1 MKNAWYKTKLA
12 KAILVLLSI
21 LCSVT
26 MVVSVL
32 WFVSYPVLR
41 EELLNGK
48 PAGAYED
55 TLSFDT
61 KLQEYNY
68 QVTYGLSQNSIFETE
83 GKFNPNKIIDIKEYY
98 EKMTVSGEN
107 RSGLAYT
114 LGDILAWYEEDVSV
128 YYSEEDAISEEERV
142 IVCEKTDG
150 TYYYYSYAEFQAR
163 VKNGELQF
171 LPEGE
176 EKPVQGADK
185 QQIMNMLKENVL
197 EDYGADIKILDA
209 DGQVKYIAFWQY
221 NDVQVAEKYRPI
233 GLNNLLQLVNENPEW
248 NGQLQ
253 EIYTM
258 LQNVIET
265 FGNSYD
271 GYASVNSGIEEGDSN
286 YYYLYADLK
295 SKKIY
300 TNKKEYSNPA
310 ELEENIKKM
319 KKLGKY
325 VVVRPKLSE
334 FESNLTNED
343 ALTWRDDIKYSG
355 PQTEDFVFVSA
366 VDTSYPIQDSFYAE
380 NQLFEKYASSGTVIA
395 VLGMIAFGMLIVCL
409 VWLTIVA
416 GRSNRD
422 DELHLNWFDAWKTE
436 VAATVVIVL
445 WLIPV
450 LLSGSILSLTDLFMD
465 LNNDLATLYGYY
477 NYVMNSI
484 PYVIGGGILA
494 AYTCLMFLVGYLS
507 LVRRLKAG
515 TMWKNS
521 VLHMIVQFVHQ
532 VSINIGSVWKVVIIF
547 GGLFLIHGAA
557 QISGHSVLF
566 VILLPIDIVAF
577 VYLVYQTI
585 GKKKI
590 KQGISQI
597 AHGEIDYKIDTT
609 GLSGEQKEVAELVN
623 VIGTGLNK
631 AVEKSVK
638 NERLKTDLITNV
650 SHDIKT
656 PLTSIINYVE
666 LLKQENFE
674 DPKIRRYIEVLEQK
688 SQRLKTLT
696 EDVVEASKVSSGN
709 ISLDMMNLNLV
720 EMIQQTS
727 GEFQEKFAARN
738 LEEVLNLPEE
748 EAMICVDGRRTWR
761 VLENIYNNAAKYA
774 MEGSRIYADLTV
786 LEDQV
791 LFTLKNVSAYPL
803 NISADELTERFIRG
817 DISRSTEGSGLGLS
831 IAKTLT
837 EMQKGQFELY
847 LDGDLFKVTIRFPRV
862 KLLTGDVA
870 KLNFATS

>member
-609 GLSGEQKEVAELVN
+609 GLSGEQKEMAELVN

-862 KLLTGDVA
+862 K
-870 KLNFATS
+870 

>member
-343 ALTWRDDIKYSG
+343 ALTWRDDVKYSG

-409 VWLTIVA
+409 VWLTTVA

-507 LVRRLKAG
+507 LVRRLKTG

-862 KLLTGDVA
+862 K
-870 KLNFATS
+870 

>member
-709 ISLDMMNLNLV
+709 ISLDMINLNLV

-862 KLLTGDVA
+862 K
-870 KLNFATS
+870 

>member
-150 TYYYYSYAEFQAR
+150 TYYYYSYAEIQAR

-862 KLLTGDVA
+862 K
-870 KLNFATS
+870 

>member
-477 NYVMNSI
+477 NFVMNSI

-862 KLLTGDVA
+862 K
-870 KLNFATS
+870 

>member
-566 VILLPIDIVAF
+566 LILLPIDIVAF

-862 KLLTGDVA
+862 K
-870 KLNFATS
+870 

>member
-128 YYSEEDAISEEERV
+128 YYSEDDAISDEERV

-171 LPEGE
+171 LPEGD

-197 EDYGADIKILDA
+197 EDYGAGIKILDA

-233 GLNNLLQLVNENPEW
+233 GFNNLLQLVNENPEW

-343 ALTWRDDIKYSG
+343 ALTWRDDVKYSG

-409 VWLTIVA
+409 VWLTTVA

-436 VAATVVIVL
+436 VAAAVVIVL

-450 LLSGSILSLTDLFMD
+450 LLSGSILSLSDLFMD
-465 LNNDLATLYGYY
+465 LSNDLATLYGYY

-484 PYVIGGGILA
+484 PYVIGGGMLA

-521 VLHMIVQFVHQ
+521 VLHMIVQFVYQ

-597 AHGEIDYKIDTT
+597 AQGEIDYKIDTT

-623 VIGTGLNK
+623 VIGTGLNT

-774 MEGSRIYADLTV
+774 MEGSRIYADLNV

-862 KLLTGDVA
+862 K
-870 KLNFATS
+870 

>member
-114 LGDILAWYEEDVSV
+114 LGDILAWHEEDVSV

-450 LLSGSILSLTDLFMD
+450 LLSGCILSLTDLFMD

-862 KLLTGDVA
+862 K
-870 KLNFATS
+870 

>member
-114 LGDILAWYEEDVSV
+114 LGDILAWYEESVSV
-128 YYSEEDAISEEERV
+128 YYSEDDAISDEERV

-197 EDYGADIKILDA
+197 EDYGAGIKILDA

-233 GLNNLLQLVNENPEW
+233 GFNNLLQLVNENPEW

-300 TNKKEYSNPA
+300 TNKKEYSNPE

-343 ALTWRDDIKYSG
+343 ALTWRDDVKYSG

-395 VLGMIAFGMLIVCL
+395 VLGMIAFGMLIICL
-409 VWLTIVA
+409 VWLTTVA

-450 LLSGSILSLTDLFMD
+450 LLSGSILALSDLFRN
-465 LNNDLATLYGYY
+465 LSNELVTLYGYY

-484 PYVIGGGILA
+484 PYVIGGGMLA

-597 AHGEIDYKIDTT
+597 AQGEIDYKIDTT

-623 VIGTGLNK
+623 VIGTGLNT

-674 DPKIRRYIEVLEQK
+674 DPKIQRYIEVLEQK

-709 ISLDMMNLNLV
+709 ISLEMMNLNLV

-774 MEGSRIYADLTV
+774 MEGSRIYADLEIS
-786 LEDQV
+786 EDQV
-791 LFTLKNVSAYPL
+791 IFTLKNVSAYPL

-847 LDGDLFKVTIRFPRV
+847 LDGDLFKVTIKFPRV
-862 KLLTGDVA
+862 K
-870 KLNFATS
+870 

>member
-128 YYSEEDAISEEERV
+128 YYSEEDAISKEERV

-343 ALTWRDDIKYSG
+343 ALTWRDDVKYSG

-409 VWLTIVA
+409 VWLTTVA

-862 KLLTGDVA
+862 K
-870 KLNFATS
+870 

>member
-343 ALTWRDDIKYSG
+343 ALTWRDDVKYSG

-409 VWLTIVA
+409 VWLTTVA

-674 DPKIRRYIEVLEQK
+674 DPKIRRCIEVLEQK

-862 KLLTGDVA
+862 K
-870 KLNFATS
+870 

>member
-597 AHGEIDYKIDTT
+597 AHGEIGYKIDTT

-803 NISADELTERFIRG
+803 DISADELTERFIRG

-862 KLLTGDVA
+862 K
-870 KLNFATS
+870 

>member
-862 KLLTGDVA
+862 K
-870 KLNFATS
+870 

>member
-142 IVCEKTDG
+142 VVCEKTDG

-727 GEFQEKFAARN
+727 VEFQEKFAARN

-862 KLLTGDVA
+862 K
-870 KLNFATS
+870 

>member
-107 RSGLAYT
+107 RSGLAYA
-114 LGDILAWYEEDVSV
+114 LGDILARYEESVSV
-128 YYSEEDAISEEERV
+128 YYSEDDAISDEERV

-171 LPEGE
+171 LPEGD
-176 EKPVQGADK
+176 EKPVQGVDK

-197 EDYGADIKILDA
+197 EDYGAGIKILDA

-233 GLNNLLQLVNENPEW
+233 GFNNLLQLVNENPEW

-343 ALTWRDDIKYSG
+343 ALTWRDDVKYSG

-395 VLGMIAFGMLIVCL
+395 VLGMIAFGMLIICL
-409 VWLTIVA
+409 VWLTTVA

-450 LLSGSILSLTDLFMD
+450 LLSGSILALSDLFRN
-465 LNNDLATLYGYY
+465 LSNELVTLYGYY

-484 PYVIGGGILA
+484 PYVIGGGMLA

-521 VLHMIVQFVHQ
+521 VLNMIVQFVCQ
-532 VSINIGSVWKVVIIF
+532 VSSNIGSVWKVVIIF

-566 VILLPIDIVAF
+566 VILLPIDIVTF

-597 AHGEIDYKIDTT
+597 AQGEIDYKIDTT

-623 VIGTGLNK
+623 VIGTGLNT

-774 MEGSRIYADLTV
+774 MEGSRIYADLNV
-786 LEDQV
+786 LEEQV

-862 KLLTGDVA
+862 K
-870 KLNFATS
+870 

>member
-221 NDVQVAEKYRPI
+221 SDVQVAEKYRPI

-343 ALTWRDDIKYSG
+343 ALTWRDDVKYSG

-862 KLLTGDVA
+862 K
-870 KLNFATS
+870 

>member
-150 TYYYYSYAEFQAR
+150 NYYYYSYAEFQAR

-258 LQNVIET
+258 LQNVIES
-265 FGNSYD
+265 FGNSFD

-862 KLLTGDVA
+862 K
-870 KLNFATS
+870 

>member
-221 NDVQVAEKYRPI
+221 SDVQVAEKYRPI

-837 EMQKGQFELY
+837 EMQKRQFELY

-862 KLLTGDVA
+862 K
-870 KLNFATS
+870 

>member
-597 AHGEIDYKIDTT
+597 AHGKIDYKIDTT

-862 KLLTGDVA
+862 K
-870 KLNFATS
+870 

>member
-221 NDVQVAEKYRPI
+221 SDVQVAEKYRPI

-295 SKKIY
+295 SKKIH

-727 GEFQEKFAARN
+727 GEFQEKFAAHN

-862 KLLTGDVA
+862 K
-870 KLNFATS
+870 

>member
-477 NYVMNSI
+477 NYVMNFI

-862 KLLTGDVA
+862 K
-870 KLNFATS
+870 

>member
-450 LLSGSILSLTDLFMD
+450 LLSGSILSPTDLFMD

-862 KLLTGDVA
+862 K
-870 KLNFATS
+870 

>member
-609 GLSGEQKEVAELVN
+609 GLSGEQKEVAEVVN

-862 KLLTGDVA
+862 K
-870 KLNFATS
+870 

>member
-61 KLQEYNY
+61 ELQEYNY

-343 ALTWRDDIKYSG
+343 ALTWRDDVKYSG

-409 VWLTIVA
+409 VWLTTVA

-422 DELHLNWFDAWKTE
+422 DEPHLNWFDAWKTE

-862 KLLTGDVA
+862 K
-870 KLNFATS
+870 

>member
-774 MEGSRIYADLTV
+774 MEGSRIYAELTV

-862 KLLTGDVA
+862 K
-870 KLNFATS
+870 

>member
-98 EKMTVSGEN
+98 EKMTVSGKN

-862 KLLTGDVA
+862 K
-870 KLNFATS
+870 

>member
-107 RSGLAYT
+107 RSGLAYA
-114 LGDILAWYEEDVSV
+114 LGDILAWYEESVSV
-128 YYSEEDAISEEERV
+128 YYSEDDAISDEERV

-171 LPEGE
+171 LPEGD
-176 EKPVQGADK
+176 EKPVQGVDK

-197 EDYGADIKILDA
+197 EDYGAGIKILDA

-233 GLNNLLQLVNENPEW
+233 GFNNLLQLVNENPEW

-300 TNKKEYSNPA
+300 TNKKEYSNPE

-395 VLGMIAFGMLIVCL
+395 VLGMIAFGMLIICL
-409 VWLTIVA
+409 VWLTTVA

-450 LLSGSILSLTDLFMD
+450 LLSGSILALSDLFRN
-465 LNNDLATLYGYY
+465 LSNELVTLYGYY

-484 PYVIGGGILA
+484 PYVIGGGMLA

-521 VLHMIVQFVHQ
+521 VLNMIVQFVYQ
-532 VSINIGSVWKVVIIF
+532 VSSNIGSVWKVVIIF
-547 GGLFLIHGAA
+547 GGLFLIHGVA

-597 AHGEIDYKIDTT
+597 AQGEIDYKIDTT

-623 VIGTGLNK
+623 VIGTGLNT

-862 KLLTGDVA
+862 K
-870 KLNFATS
+870 

>member
-395 VLGMIAFGMLIVCL
+395 VLGMLAFGMLIVCL

-862 KLLTGDVA
+862 K
-870 KLNFATS
+870 

>member
-114 LGDILAWYEEDVSV
+114 LRDILAWYEEDVSV

-221 NDVQVAEKYRPI
+221 SDVQVAEKYRPI

-422 DELHLNWFDAWKTE
+422 DELHLKWFDAWKTE

-862 KLLTGDVA
+862 K
-870 KLNFATS
+870 

>member
-185 QQIMNMLKENVL
+185 QQIMNMLKENGL

-862 KLLTGDVA
+862 K
-870 KLNFATS
+870 

>member
-98 EKMTVSGEN
+98 EKMTV
-107 RSGLAYT
+107 SGLAYT

-817 DISRSTEGSGLGLS
+817 DIPRSTEGSGLGLS

-862 KLLTGDVA
+862 K
-870 KLNFATS
+870 

>member
-221 NDVQVAEKYRPI
+221 SDVQVAEKYRPI

-786 LEDQV
+786 LENQV

-862 KLLTGDVA
+862 K
-870 KLNFATS
+870 

>member
-114 LGDILAWYEEDVSV
+114 LGDILAWYEESVSV
-128 YYSEEDAISEEERV
+128 YYSEDDAISDEERV

-197 EDYGADIKILDA
+197 EDYGAGIKILDA

-233 GLNNLLQLVNENPEW
+233 GFNNLLQLVNENPEW

-343 ALTWRDDIKYSG
+343 ALTWRDDVKYSG

-409 VWLTIVA
+409 VWLTTVA

-450 LLSGSILSLTDLFMD
+450 LLSGSILALSDLFRN
-465 LNNDLATLYGYY
+465 LSNELVTLYGYY

-484 PYVIGGGILA
+484 PYVIGGGMLA

-521 VLHMIVQFVHQ
+521 VLNMIVQFVHQ

-597 AHGEIDYKIDTT
+597 AQGEIDYKIDTT

-623 VIGTGLNK
+623 VIGTGLNT

-774 MEGSRIYADLTV
+774 MEGSRIYADLNV

-862 KLLTGDVA
+862 K
-870 KLNFATS
+870 

>member
-343 ALTWRDDIKYSG
+343 ALTWRDDVKYSG

-409 VWLTIVA
+409 VWLTTVA

-791 LFTLKNVSAYPL
+791 LFALKNVSAYPL

-862 KLLTGDVA
+862 K
-870 KLNFATS
+870 

>member
-128 YYSEEDAISEEERV
+128 YYSEDDAISDEERV

-197 EDYGADIKILDA
+197 EDYGAGIKILDA

-233 GLNNLLQLVNENPEW
+233 GFNNLLQLVNENPEW

-343 ALTWRDDIKYSG
+343 ALTWRDDVKYSG

-409 VWLTIVA
+409 VWLTTVA

-450 LLSGSILSLTDLFMD
+450 LLSGSILALSDLFRN
-465 LNNDLATLYGYY
+465 LSNELVTLYGYY

-484 PYVIGGGILA
+484 PYVIGGGMLA

-597 AHGEIDYKIDTT
+597 AQGEIDYKIDTT

-623 VIGTGLNK
+623 VIGTGLNT

-774 MEGSRIYADLTV
+774 MEGSRIYADLNV

-862 KLLTGDVA
+862 K
-870 KLNFATS
+870 

>member
-597 AHGEIDYKIDTT
+597 AHGEIDYIIDTT

-862 KLLTGDVA
+862 K
-870 KLNFATS
+870 

>member
-334 FESNLTNED
+334 FEPNLTNED

-862 KLLTGDVA
+862 K
-870 KLNFATS
+870 

>member
-696 EDVVEASKVSSGN
+696 EDVVEASKVSFGN

-862 KLLTGDVA
+862 K
-870 KLNFATS
+870 